1 MKFLELAKIRYSVR
15 AYSDRPVEK
24 EKLDYVLECARLAPS
39 ATNAQPW
46 KLYVVTDPKVKEG
59 ILDSYP
65 REWMKTSPIYIVV
78 CVNDDEA
85 WVRRFDRKNHADVD
99 GSIIAEH
106 ICLAAADCGLG
117 SCWICAFDPEK
128 CSKVLNLPDQL
139 RPMAIIPIGYPATD
153 SIPEKKR
160 KSRDEIVRVI

>member
-1 MKFLELAKIRYSVR
+1 MKFLELAKDRYSVR
-15 AYSDRPVEK
+15 AYSARPVEK

-46 KLYVVTDPKVKEG
+46 KLYVVTDPKIREG
-59 ILDSYP
+59 IQDCYP
-65 REWMKTSPIYIVV
+65 REWMKQAPMFIVV
-78 CVNDDEA
+78 CVNDNGA
-85 WVRRFDRKNHADVD
+85 WVRSYDGKNHADVD

-117 SCWICAFDPEK
+117 TCWVCYFDPEK
-128 CSKVLNLPDQL
+128 CSKVLNLPEDL
-139 RPMAIIPIGYPATD
+139 RPTAIIPIGYPASD

-160 KSRDEIVRVI
+160 KPMNEIVKFL